1 MSDPSVTLSV
11 MDENAFWQLVEACG
25 PSGPD
30 RAYEHLTGDAWDRA
44 TRHNH
49 ESYSHR
55 AGRAPEA

>member
-1 MSDPSVTLSV
+1 

-30 RAYEHLTGDAWDRA
+30 RAYEHLTGDAWDRG
-44 TRHNH
+44 TRHSY
-49 ESYSHR
+49 ESYSRR